1 MQKDMFGKLVRSLR
15 KEHRDTHGIQ
25 WTQQSLADKAGV
37 DKRTLERIEQGLLRK
52 IDPDIVLRLADALE
66 LTSIERKEF
75 FFAAMW
81 LDNSHLAS
89 PQIDPTEKLKTLL
102 AMLAAIR
109 LPAMVV
115 DVYADVIAVN
125 SGAIH
130 LFGLHDDLVNYPADE
145 PAAYN
150 IMRVIFSR
158 DSRYRHIL
166 REEWT
171 RNALHN
177 IRIFRGNTLRYRFHP
192 YFRQTLAALWKHPA
206 FRLYWERARV
216 EDQDS
221 STDSLMYDYHHPYLG
236 PIRYMANASN
246 LVTRSGTLHW
256 AIYMPLDERTTTVFQ
271 DMIERH
277 GTDVIQLAAWPKA

>member
-1 MQKDMFGKLVRSLR
+1 MQKDIFGKLVRTLR
-15 KEHRDTHGIQ
+15 KEQRDVDGTQ
-25 WTQQSLADKAGV
+25 WTQQVLADKAGV
-37 DKRTLERIEQGLLRK
+37 DKRSLERIEQGLLRK

-66 LTSIERKEF
+66 LTSMERKEF

-89 PQIDPTEKLKTLL
+89 PQSDPAEKLNMLQ
-102 AMLAAIR
+102 AMLTSIR
-109 LPAMVV
+109 LPAMIV

-125 SGAIH
+125 SGAIQ
-130 LFGLHDDLVNYPADE
+130 LFELHDDLVNYPADA

-150 IMRVIFSR
+150 IMRVIFAR
-158 DSRYRHIL
+158 DSRYRTIL
-166 REEWT
+166 REEWS

-177 IRIFRGNTLRYRFHP
+177 IRFFRGNTLRYRFHP
-192 YFRQTLAALWKHPA
+192 YFKQTLAALWKHPT

-216 EDQDS
+216 EDKDS
-221 STDSLMYDYHHPYLG
+221 STDSLMYDYHHLSLG
-236 PIRYMANASN
+236 PIRYMANASY

-256 AIYMPLDERTTTVFQ
+256 VIYVPLDERTTTVFQ
-271 DMIERH
+271 EMVERH